1 MADSSTTMLDYV
13 EDIIHAAV
21 KIDRFVEGMD
31 RDAFVK
37 DEKTVDAVLRNLEV
51 LGEASKLIPDNRR
64 SNHPD
69 IPWSEMAGMR
79 DKLIHGYATVDL
91 DIVWT
96 TVVEDL
102 PGLRAHHIKLKEDL
116 EQCPSNRHRGALS
129 APTPSIAGTA
139 SSTKG

>member
-1 MADSSTTMLDYV
+1 MADSSTTVLDYV
-13 EDIIHAAV
+13 EDMIHAAD

-31 RDAFVK
+31 RDAFVA

-51 LGEASKLIPDNRR
+51 IGEASKLIPETLRQD
-64 SNHPD
+64 HPD

-102 PGLRAHHIKLKEDL
+102 PGLRSRLIELKEDL
-116 EQCPSNRHRGALS
+116 EQ
-129 APTPSIAGTA
+129 
-139 SSTKG
+139 